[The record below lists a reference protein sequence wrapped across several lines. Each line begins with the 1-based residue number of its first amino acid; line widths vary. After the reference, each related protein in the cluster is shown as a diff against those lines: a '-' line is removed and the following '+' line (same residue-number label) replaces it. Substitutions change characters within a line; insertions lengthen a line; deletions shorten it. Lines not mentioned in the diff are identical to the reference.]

1 MGNSVR
7 AAPSSPAPPGRPLA
21 LPPSPPG
28 LLTPRRLEGPGSGP
42 PGLGARV
49 PGQRGEGLPSGRGGR
64 RRAGPAG
71 RVCPPG
77 GGRVGRRAAEGVG
90 GRPCPGP
97 RGEAGRGS
105 HSFLHSLLEA
115 VSGRVK
121 FGGLRR
127 RLAAPAPPPPAPS
140 RRPLPRLASGF
151 HPRGSASAA
160 LPVAG
165 SSPDSCWR
173 PALSFHH
180 LFLTF
185 YLSLCPSWPLPLWSL
200 VSPLYLALSLLNSL
214 TRTLSPFINL
224 VFFLNPTFILSFLI
238 HPKPLF
244 PSSLHLILCGFY
256 SSLLPRL
263 WILPFITCPPLF
275 PVLI

>member
-127 RLAAPAPPPPAPS
+127 RLAAPAPPRPVPPPPPPLGVWIPPPRLGLSCPTRRWVVSRLLLAPRAFLPSPFPYLLPFSLPFLAPPA
-140 RRPLPRLASGF
+140 
-151 HPRGSASAA
+151 
-160 LPVAG
+160 
-165 SSPDSCWR
+165 
-173 PALSFHH
+173 
-180 LFLTF
+180 
-185 YLSLCPSWPLPLWSL
+185 L
-200 VSPLYLALSLLNSL
+200 VSRFPPVSRPFFAKLFNTHALA
-214 TRTLSPFINL
+214 F
-224 VFFLNPTFILSFLI
+224 
-238 HPKPLF
+238 H
-244 PSSLHLILCGFY
+244 
-256 SSLLPRL
+256 
-263 WILPFITCPPLF
+263 
-275 PVLI
+275 